1 MLEELLSDYGS
12 RKRKVHYLRP
22 HTKISDKFKNE
33 VIKVLGEN
41 VGEYLQKFL

>member
-1 MLEELLSDYGS
+1 MLEELLSNYGD
-12 RKRKVHYLRP
+12 RKRKIQYLRS
-22 HTKISDKFKNE
+22 HTNISGKFKNE

>member
-1 MLEELLSDYGS
+1 MVEELLSDYGG
-12 RKRKVHYLRP
+12 RKRKVHYLRS